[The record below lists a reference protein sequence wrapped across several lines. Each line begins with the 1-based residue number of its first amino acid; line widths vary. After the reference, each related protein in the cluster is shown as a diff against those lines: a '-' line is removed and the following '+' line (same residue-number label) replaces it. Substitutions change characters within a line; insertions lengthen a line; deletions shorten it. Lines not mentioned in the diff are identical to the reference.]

1 MRERYEIET
10 VEQLRAI
17 ADVLRIRIIDLLEKR
32 AMTVTQLGEQLGLA
46 PAKVHYHVR
55 ELERVG
61 LLELVETREKGGILE
76 KYYQPIA
83 HFISV
88 NKALLMAPSNETL
101 AMLQELFEQISSGYL
116 RAFRHAAAQP
126 ESLLDAGVSLGMW
139 HLYLTAEEQNTL
151 LEQINEICKPF
162 EERRGI
168 EGERAIAFPLFTY
181 PPTLSDEDR
190 QEEVRSSSKVVR
202 AITIGATVFTRKEL
216 LAHRA
221 KGERLRINVIGFCLF
236 ADDINASL
244 VEETVESFKLT
255 GKLTASPEVRNVLQ
269 HKEAQV

>member
-17 ADVLRIRIIDLLEKR
+17 ADVLRIRIIDILEKR

-83 HFISV
+83 HEISV
-88 NKALLMAPSNETL
+88 NKALLTVPSSEAL
-101 AMLQELFEQISSGYL
+101 AALQELFEQISGAYL
-116 RAFRHAAAQP
+116 QTFRRLAAQP
-126 ESLLDAGVSLGMW
+126 ESLLDAGMSLGMS
-139 HLYLTAEEQNTL
+139 HIYVTIEELHRLSDQFGEML
-151 LEQINEICKPF
+151 KPF
-162 EERRGI
+162 EQQRGI
-168 EGERAIAFPLFTY
+168 EGEKEIAVSVLTY
-181 PPTLSDEDR
+181 PPDMAD
-190 QEEVRSSSKVVR
+190 QEQQNEAPAAQISRVW
-202 AITIGATVFTRKEL
+202 TIGATSYSRKEL
-216 LAHRA
+216 LQVRSEG
-221 KGERLRINVIGFCLF
+221 KRLRINVIGLCHF
-236 ADDINASL
+236 ASDISASL

-255 GKLTASPEVRNVLQ
+255 GKLTASPEVKGVLK
-269 HKEAQV
+269 HKEV

>member
-17 ADVLRIRIIDLLEKR
+17 ADVLRIRIVDVLEKR

-76 KYYQPIA
+76 KYYQPVA
-83 HFISV
+83 HTISV
-88 NKALLMAPSNETL
+88 NKALLTAPSDETL
-101 AMLQELFEQISSGYL
+101 AALQELFDQISSGYL
-116 RAFRHAAAQP
+116 QAFRRLIAQP
-126 ESLLDAGVSLGMW
+126 ESLLDSGVSLGMS
-139 HLYLTAEEQNTL
+139 HLYLTTEEQNKL
-151 LEQINEICKPF
+151 LEQLGEILKQF
-162 EERRGI
+162 GERRGI
-168 EGERAIAFPLFTY
+168 EGEREIAFSLFTY
-181 PPTLSDEDR
+181 PPTPSDEDR
-190 QEEVRSSSKVVR
+190 QTEARSSSKIVR
-202 AITIGATVFTRKEL
+202 AITIGATIFTRKEL

-221 KGERLRINVIGFCLF
+221 KGERLRINVIGFCHF
-236 ADDINASL
+236 AENISASL

-255 GKLTASPEVRNVLQ
+255 GKLTASPEVRDVLQ
-269 HKEAQV
+269 HKEIQ